1 MNWISDEWWIY
12 NEDKLALYVDAAIF
26 LLFLLAVLYVLI
38 FAIASLKKRKDVYPP
53 AKKKHRF
60 AVLFPAYRE
69 DAVIVNSVR
78 SFFQQDYPASAYEV
92 IVIADMMQPATLEEL
107 RRMGATVLEV
117 NYEKS
122 TKTKALQFAVDY
134 LKKKKEVRYD
144 IVVILDADNIVKPSF
159 LEKLN
164 DAYYSGCLA
173 IQTHRVAK
181 NRNTSIAVLD
191 AVSEEI
197 NNSIFRKGHT
207 NLGFSSA
214 LIGSG
219 MAFDYNWF
227 KENIYRADHVGVDKQ
242 LERLLL
248 TQNIYIEYLVDVYT
262 YDEKVQKKGNFYA
275 QRRRWIAT
283 QFTNLFSGLF
293 SLPKAFFTGNWDYCD
308 KLLQWMMPPRVI
320 LFGFIILIAVGLTGY
335 DWILSLKWW
344 GLLLTLCVAFSL
356 AVPDYLVDNRFRK
369 AILSLPILFLL
380 MFFNIFRLKGANKE
394 FIHTEHN
401 HTPSDVHPT
410 DALPHDQAH

>member
-1 MNWISDEWWIY
+1 MNWTNWINEEWWLY
-12 NEDKLALYVDAAIF
+12 NEDKLLLYIDAVIF
-26 LLFLLAVLYVLI
+26 LLFLLAVLYILI
-38 FAIASLKKRKDVYPP
+38 FSLASLKKRKDVYPP
-53 AKKKHRF
+53 AKRKHRF

-69 DAVIVNSVR
+69 DAVIIHSVQT
-78 SFFQQDYPASAYEV
+78 FLKQEYPKEMYEV
-92 IVIADMMQPATLEEL
+92 IIIADMMKESTIHGL
-107 RRMGATVLEV
+107 RSLSATVLEV
-117 NYEKS
+117 DYEKS

-134 LKKKKEVRYD
+134 LQTKKEHFD
-144 IVVILDADNIVKPSF
+144 MVVILDADNIVKPTF
-159 LEKLN
+159 LDKLN
-164 DAYYSGCLA
+164 NAFYSGCLA

-181 NRNTSIAVLD
+181 NRNTSTAVLD

-219 MAFDYNWF
+219 MAFDYDWF
-227 KENIYRADHVGVDKQ
+227 KENIYKADHVGIDKQ

-248 TQNIYIEYLVDVYT
+248 TQRIYIEYLTNVYT
-262 YDEKVQKKGNFYA
+262 YDEKVQKTGHFYA

-283 QFTNLFSGLF
+283 QFTNLFSGMW

-320 LFGFIILIAVGLTGY
+320 LFGFIILIACAFTWY
-335 DWILSLKWW
+335 DWVLSLKWW
-344 GLLLTLCVAFSL
+344 GLLFTLCVAFSL

-369 AILSLPILFLL
+369 AILSLPVLFLL
-380 MFFNIFRLKGANKE
+380 MFFNIFRLRGANKE
-394 FIHTEHN
+394 FIHTEHTHAVPEKQSN
-401 HTPSDVHPT
+401 E
-410 DALPHDQAH
+410 

>member
-1 MNWISDEWWIY
+1 MNWTNWINEEWWLY
-12 NEDKLALYVDAAIF
+12 NEDKLLLYIDAVIF
-26 LLFLLAVLYVLI
+26 LLFLLAVLYILI
-38 FAIASLKKRKDVYPP
+38 FSLASLKKRKDVYPP
-53 AKKKHRF
+53 AKRKHRF

-69 DAVIVNSVR
+69 DAVIIHSVQT
-78 SFFQQDYPASAYEV
+78 FLKQEYPKEMYEV
-92 IVIADMMQPATLEEL
+92 IIIADMMKESTIHGL
-107 RRMGATVLEV
+107 RNLSATVLEV
-117 NYEKS
+117 DYEKS

-134 LKKKKEVRYD
+134 LQTKKEHFD
-144 IVVILDADNIVKPSF
+144 MVVILDADNIVKPTF
-159 LEKLN
+159 LDKLN
-164 DAYYSGCLA
+164 NAFYSGCLA

-181 NRNTSIAVLD
+181 NRNTSTAVLD

-219 MAFDYNWF
+219 MAFDYDWF
-227 KENIYRADHVGVDKQ
+227 KENIYKADHVGIDKQ

-248 TQNIYIEYLVDVYT
+248 TQRIYIEYLTNVYT
-262 YDEKVQKKGNFYA
+262 YDEKVQKTGHFYA

-283 QFTNLFSGLF
+283 QFTNLFSGMW

-320 LFGFIILIAVGLTGY
+320 LFGFIILIACAFTWY
-335 DWILSLKWW
+335 DWVLSLKWW
-344 GLLLTLCVAFSL
+344 GLLFTLCVAFSL

-380 MFFNIFRLKGANKE
+380 MFFNIFRLRGANKE
-394 FIHTEHN
+394 FIHTEHTHAVPEKQSN
-401 HTPSDVHPT
+401 E
-410 DALPHDQAH
+410 

>member
-1 MNWISDEWWIY
+1 MNWLNDEWWIY
-12 NEDKLALYVDAAIF
+12 NEDKMALYIDAAIF
-26 LLFLLAVLYVLI
+26 LLFFLAVLYILI

-78 SFFQQDYPASAYEV
+78 SFFSQDYPADRYEV
-92 IVIADMMQPATLEEL
+92 IVIADMMQPATLREL
-107 RRMGATVLEV
+107 RAMGATVLEV
-117 NYEKS
+117 DYEKS

-134 LKKKKEVRYD
+134 LKKKKEIRYD
-144 IVVILDADNIVKPSF
+144 VVVILDADNVVKPTF
-159 LEKLN
+159 LDKLN

-219 MAFDYNWF
+219 MAFDYSWF
-227 KENIYRADHVGVDKQ
+227 KDNIYKADHVGVDKQ

-344 GLLLTLCVAFSL
+344 GLLLALCVAFSL

-394 FIHTEHN
+394 FIHTEH
-401 HTPSDVHPT
+401 HHAPADIHPA
-410 DALPHDQAH
+410 DAAPEDKG

>member
-1 MNWISDEWWIY
+1 MNWLNDEWWIY
-12 NEDKLALYVDAAIF
+12 NEDKMALYIDAAIF
-26 LLFLLAVLYVLI
+26 LLFFLAVLYILI
-38 FAIASLKKRKDVYPP
+38 FAIASLKRRKDVYPP

-78 SFFQQDYPASAYEV
+78 SFFNQDYPSDWYEV
-92 IVIADMMQPATLEEL
+92 IVVADMMQPATIREL
-107 RRMGATVLEV
+107 RAMGATVLEV

-134 LKKKKEVRYD
+134 LKKKKETRYD
-144 IVVILDADNIVKPSF
+144 VVVILDADNVVKPTF
-159 LEKLN
+159 LDKLN

-219 MAFDYNWF
+219 MAFDYGWF
-227 KENIYRADHVGVDKQ
+227 KDNIYKADHVGVDKQ

-283 QFTNLFSGLF
+283 QFTNLFSGIF

-320 LFGFIILIAVGLTGY
+320 LFGFITLIAVGLTGY

-356 AVPDYLVDNRFRK
+356 AVPDYLVDNRFRR
-369 AILSLPILFLL
+369 AILSLPVLFLL

-401 HTPSDVHPT
+401 HAPADIHPA
-410 DALPHDQAH
+410 DAAPEEKG

>member
-1 MNWISDEWWIY
+1 MNWTNWINEEWWLY
-12 NEDKLALYVDAAIF
+12 NEDKLLLYIDAIIF
-26 LLFLLAVLYVLI
+26 LLFLLAVLYILI
-38 FAIASLKKRKDVYPP
+38 FSLASLKKRKDVYPP
-53 AKKKHRF
+53 AKRKHRF

-69 DAVIVNSVR
+69 DAVITHSVQT
-78 SFFQQDYPASAYEV
+78 FLKQEYPKDMYEV
-92 IVIADMMQPATLEEL
+92 IVIADMMKENTIHAL
-107 RRMGATVLEV
+107 RSLSATVLEV
-117 NYEKS
+117 DYEKS

-134 LKKKKEVRYD
+134 LQTKKEHFD
-144 IVVILDADNIVKPSF
+144 MVVILDADNIVKPTF
-159 LEKLN
+159 LDKLN
-164 DAYYSGCLA
+164 NAFYSGCLA

-181 NRNTSIAVLD
+181 NRNTSTAVLD

-219 MAFDYNWF
+219 MAFDYDWF
-227 KENIYRADHVGVDKQ
+227 KENIYKADHVGIDKQ

-248 TQNIYIEYLVDVYT
+248 TQRIYIEYLTNVYT
-262 YDEKVQKKGNFYA
+262 YDEKVQKTGHFYA

-283 QFTNLFSGLF
+283 QFTNLFSGLW

-320 LFGFIILIAVGLTGY
+320 LFGFIILIACAFSWY
-335 DWILSLKWW
+335 DWVLSLKWW
-344 GLLLTLCVAFSL
+344 GLLFTLCVAFSL

-369 AILSLPILFLL
+369 AILSLPVLFLL
-380 MFFNIFRLKGANKE
+380 MFFNIFRLRGANKE
-394 FIHTEHN
+394 FIHTEHT
-401 HTPSDVHPT
+401 HASVPEKPSK
-410 DALPHDQAH
+410 